1 MCNVYRISRLVNM
14 YQLSAQAVDER
25 MIKLMYIIIIITEV
39 EVVIRKAQNSWQRA
53 HYGTLHSDLT
63 QSLKG

>member
-25 MIKLMYIIIIITEV
+25 VIKLMYIIIIITEV
-39 EVVIRKAQNSWQRA
+39 EVVIRKAQNWW
-53 HYGTLHSDLT
+53 HFGHIMEPYT
-63 QSLKG
+63 QTSFKA